1 MIALWTQEHPRYAGR
16 HVQFEGINAY
26 PRPVQQPYPPFV
38 IGGRSEGAYRRTVR
52 YAAGWFGFALDLEQ
66 TRTQVAA
73 IAAARERYGRPAAL
87 GDVEITVH
95 PREKL
100 SAQVIED
107 YAAAGVH
114 RLLLRL
120 PVDGGLDEAERVIR
134 ESVPS
139 AFGL

>member
-1 MIALWTQEHPRYAGR
+1 MLADTSSSRASTPTR
-16 HVQFEGINAY
+16 
-26 PRPVQQPYPPFV
+26 
-38 IGGRSEGAYRRTVR
+38 GRSSSHIRPSSLVDGPKVRTDAR
-52 YAAGWFGFALDLEQ
+52 YGTPLAGLASRWTWSKRAHKSP
-66 TRTQVAA
+66 A

-120 PVDGGLDEAERVIR
+120 PTDGGLDEAERVIR